1 MYRVLIRETAYEGL
15 REIVEY
21 VSRDNPAAAEKLGH
35 ELLDQALS
43 LRALPFRGS
52 TVRKRPNLLKLV
64 CGNYLIYYQVK
75 EDERVVEILQF
86 VHGARIK

>member
-1 MYRVLIRETAYEGL
+1 MYRVIIREAAYEGL
-15 REIVEY
+15 QEIVAY
-21 VSRDNPAAAEKLGH
+21 ISRDNPDVGEKLGH

-52 TVRKRPNLLKLV
+52 TVRKRPGLLKLV
-64 CGNYLIYYQVK
+64 CGNYLIYYRVK
-75 EDERVVEILQF
+75 EDQRLVEILHF

>member
-1 MYRVLIRETAYEGL
+1 MFRVLIRETAYEGL
-15 REIVEY
+15 QEIVAY
-21 VSRDNPAAAEKLGH
+21 ISRDNPDAAEKLGH

-52 TVRKRPNLLKLV
+52 TVRKRRDLLKLV
-64 CGNYLIYYQVK
+64 CGNYLIYYRVK
-75 EDERVVEILQF
+75 EDQRVVEILQF